1 MAQGPLLSE
10 SQLGLACLKIK
21 ILKVVPK
28 LLNLILLDWYLGTC
42 ISIIISANTPPEDCL
57 INRFI
62 RWWFNL
68 SSTLDTSL
76 WRIAHAQAACNYTGI
91 SGGVAQASV
100 VVKLPSD
107 SNAQPRMRNSTQKF
121 SKYFQISIQY
131 KDAKPPDEL
140 IHCFNEYRNLVTCNT
155 KGIIEQLA
163 PTIPAN
169 SVIPNASTPTKQA
182 LMKVQN
188 CCLQGPTE
196 VGLPVCLE
204 ELEILVISIWPLL
217 AVYKARIFTRKNF
230 NGFSS

>member
-10 SQLGLACLKIK
+10 SQPGLACLKIK

-42 ISIIISANTPPEDCL
+42 ISIIISANTPPWDCL

-76 WRIAHAQAACNYTGI
+76 WRRAHAQAAGNYTGI

-107 SNAQPRMRNSTQKF
+107 SNAQPRMRNSTQSF
-121 SKYFQISIQY
+121 PSTSIF
-131 KDAKPPDEL
+131 L
-140 IHCFNEYRNLVTCNT
+140 SNTRMLNLQTNWYIVLMNT
-155 KGIIEQLA
+155 GIWS
-163 PTIPAN
+163 PGIP
-169 SVIPNASTPTKQA
+169 
-182 LMKVQN
+182 KV
-188 CCLQGPTE
+188 L
-196 VGLPVCLE
+196 
-204 ELEILVISIWPLL
+204 
-217 AVYKARIFTRKNF
+217 
-230 NGFSS
+230 

>member
-10 SQLGLACLKIK
+10 SQPGLACLKIK
-21 ILKVVPK
+21 ILKVLPK

-42 ISIIISANTPPEDCL
+42 ISIIISANTPPWDCL

-76 WRIAHAQAACNYTGI
+76 WRTAQCPGCMQLHWNLWRCSSGI
-91 SGGVAQASV
+91 SGCQTPQWFQCTAKDEKQYS
-100 VVKLPSD
+100 KL
-107 SNAQPRMRNSTQKF
+107 

-163 PTIPAN
+163 STIP
-169 SVIPNASTPTKQA
+169 VIPNASTPTKQA

-217 AVYKARIFTRKNF
+217 AVCKARIFTRKNF

>member
-107 SNAQPRMRNSTQKF
+107 SNAQPRMRNSTQSF
-121 SKYFQISIQY
+121 PSTSRFLSNTRM
-131 KDAKPPDEL
+131 L
-140 IHCFNEYRNLVTCNT
+140 NLQTNWYIVLMNT
-155 KGIIEQLA
+155 GIWS
-163 PTIPAN
+163 P
-169 SVIPNASTPTKQA
+169 VIP
-182 LMKVQN
+182 KV
-188 CCLQGPTE
+188 L
-196 VGLPVCLE
+196 
-204 ELEILVISIWPLL
+204 
-217 AVYKARIFTRKNF
+217 
-230 NGFSS
+230 